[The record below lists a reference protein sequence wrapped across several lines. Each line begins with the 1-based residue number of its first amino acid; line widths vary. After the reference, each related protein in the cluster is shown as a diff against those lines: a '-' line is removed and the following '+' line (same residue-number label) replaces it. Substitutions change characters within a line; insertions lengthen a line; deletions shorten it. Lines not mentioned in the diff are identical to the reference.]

1 MRWLLLTLTVVSIWL
16 TIDALRWKR
25 GAKDIPFGAISR
37 LWKGGLEHLSLAA
50 RQVVRERYESS
61 LWGIGQ
67 FVWLFA
73 VVSLVLIIVTV
84 REFSS

>member
-16 TIDALRWKR
+16 TVDAYRWKR
-25 GAKDIPFGAISR
+25 GAKDMPFSAISS
-37 LWKGGLEHLSLAA
+37 LWKGGLQHLSLAE
-50 RQVVRERYESS
+50 REVVRDRYASS

-73 VVSLVLIIVTV
+73 AVSIVLIAVTV
-84 REFSS
+84 REFFG